1 MSPPGLA
8 WSPGPLEAWTPISP
22 LKVGSRTLQK
32 AWPVADSQS
41 KVAGR
46 SLPGCL
52 LWSCRI
58 SWIKKSS
65 HPKRIRD
72 LQGRHPNHANLS
84 TLKGW
89 QARKQSPGLQ
99 LQHLWINQCNQQLS
113 PDLQKEIEGVPT
125 AARWV
130 KDLALLWL
138 WCRPATAT
146 RIRPLGRELP
156 YATGVA
162 I

>member
-130 KDLALLWL
+130 KDLALL
-138 WCRPATAT
+138 
-146 RIRPLGRELP
+146 
-156 YATGVA
+156 
-162 I
+162 